1 MVKKV
6 MWLVIV
12 AMVVWS
18 GNLWALADDGAPADV
33 ASVPTLAEWVL
44 IILSLLLAGCACI
57 ALYRKKE
64 MTV

>member
-1 MVKKV
+1 MVRKV
-6 MWLVIV
+6 MWLVVV

-18 GNLWALADDGAPADV
+18 GNLLAADNGVVPADV
-33 ASVPTLAEWVL
+33 ASVPTLAEWGL
-44 IILSLLLAGCACI
+44 IILSLLLAGCACR